1 MYVGLL
7 TARFDKTK
15 PFEEIAEWASR
26 AGYTA
31 LEVTSGPDGHIKPA
45 EVLADGGAAVKEI
58 LDRTGLKISSL
69 TLYRGVKP
77 GTKDAEKYVEDFKE
91 VLKAAEALDVDVV
104 CTLAGFPAEG
114 KDKMTTIKEDLP
126 GLFGPLGEEA
136 AKRGVKIAFE
146 NCWAFNLQNLD
157 HFAAAMEVLPESI
170 GLNYD
175 PSHLYWQRLDYL
187 AAVDEFGSRIF
198 HTHAKDTTE
207 DEAALKRVGV
217 LEHGWWRYSIP
228 GTGGIDW
235 TAYTDRL
242 KSVGYDGVLSVEHED
257 KQFGP
262 EEGFEKAIEHLSRFV

>member
-7 TARFDKTK
+7 TARFEREKR
-15 PFEEIAEWASR
+15 FEEIAEWASG

-45 EVLADGGAAVKEI
+45 EVRADNGAAVKKI
-58 LDRTGLKISSL
+58 LEKTGLKISSL
-69 TLYRGVKP
+69 TLYRGVVP
-77 GTKDAEKYVEDFKE
+77 GTEDAEKYVEDFKE
-91 VLKAAEALDVDVV
+91 VLEAAETLGVDVV
-104 CTLAGFPAEG
+104 CTLGGFPVPG
-114 KDKMTTIKEDLP
+114 KNKMATIREDLP
-126 GLFGPLGEEA
+126 GLFGPLGEKA
-136 AKRGVKIAFE
+136 SRRGVRIAFE

-157 HFAAAMEVLPESI
+157 HFAAAMEVLPESV

-217 LEHGWWRYSIP
+217 LERGWWRYSIP

-235 TAYTDRL
+235 AAYTDRL